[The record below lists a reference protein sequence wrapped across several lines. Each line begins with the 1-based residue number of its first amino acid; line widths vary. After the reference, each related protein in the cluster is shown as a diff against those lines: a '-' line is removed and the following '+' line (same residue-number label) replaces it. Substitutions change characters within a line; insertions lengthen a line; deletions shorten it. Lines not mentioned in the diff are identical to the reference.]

1 MLSIMIKPNP
11 CKPKTCFFQ
20 LFGSANELC
29 PALAMQWTQDVVKH
43 VSKFLL
49 PYKDPKTLDS
59 IEIEDE
65 EEIKI
70 YDDGKLHHLKRFE
83 ANITE
88 AVYDDEAEQSDIL
101 RVNVTLNFRLLR
113 TSYVWQNFF
122 SDGILSMYHTCSG
135 QHLPITI
142 FDVRIFS
149 ATFIITLWD
158 FETFCL

>member
-1 MLSIMIKPNP
+1 MKGYQ
-11 CKPKTCFFQ
+11 KWPKKSDVFSNLFFL

-29 PALAMQWTQDVVKH
+29 PALALQWTQDVVKH

-88 AVYDDEAEQSDIL
+88 AVYADEAEQADIL
-101 RVNVTLNFRLLR
+101 RVNVTLNFR
-113 TSYVWQNFF
+113 
-122 SDGILSMYHTCSG
+122 HT
-135 QHLPITI
+135 I
-142 FDVRIFS
+142 
-149 ATFIITLWD
+149 
-158 FETFCL
+158 

>member
-1 MLSIMIKPNP
+1 MV
-11 CKPKTCFFQ
+11 
-20 LFGSANELC
+20 A
-29 PALAMQWTQDVVKH
+29 H

-88 AVYDDEAEQSDIL
+88 AFYLDEDEQSDIL
-101 RVNVTLNFRLLR
+101 QVNVTLNFRLLR
-113 TSYVWQNFF
+113 TSYGDIYV
-122 SDGILSMYHTCSG
+122 
-135 QHLPITI
+135 PK
-142 FDVRIFS
+142 
-149 ATFIITLWD
+149 
-158 FETFCL
+158 